1 MSEHNALLLTAL
13 QTPLKAGKRKT
24 PHPGSGEVLV
34 RVTAAGLNPHDSKG
48 VEYGLFTKDYLPAA
62 VLASDIAGTVVEVGS
77 DVTKYVVKD
86 RIMGQSYFLGGKLT
100 DTAGLQEYSILDAD
114 HSAHIPSQL
123 NYDDAGTLPVNTIAS
138 FVALF
143 HPDQLGIIPPYPE
156 LGQTPDYTGQS
167 LLIIGGGSQTGK
179 FGIQFAHMAKFSR
192 IITVASARNTDRL
205 KAIGATHVIDRHTSD
220 AEIEKQVRDIV
231 GDDLIYAYD
240 PVGEPKDVGTFQG
253 PSCTLALACLSTTKK
268 GKLATLIP
276 GAVDE
281 KVASTKKGGY
291 QKTFASGM
299 SHKHPDLMIPFWK
312 HLPGWL
318 EKGLITPSDYEV
330 VEGLDAEKVN
340 KFLDGYRD
348 GKPVAK
354 ASIHP

>member
-1 MSEHNALLLTAL
+1 
-13 QTPLKAGKRKT
+13 
-24 PHPGSGEVLV
+24 
-34 RVTAAGLNPHDSKG
+34 
-48 VEYGLFTKDYLPAA
+48 
-62 VLASDIAGTVVEVGS
+62 
-77 DVTKYVVKD
+77 
-86 RIMGQSYFLGGKLT
+86 MGQSYFLGGKLT

-291 QKTFASGM
+291 QRTFASGM